1 MALLFNSKLCE
12 GKVERAAKMLKV
24 IWFSVDCSSYH
35 NYSGYIWRGI
45 LVLSRGL
52 KLWPCPFV
60 CIIDNEVEYL
70 WWKWYDSQSKKFLL
84 CEVKWS
90 EICSV
95 VSDSLRP
102 HGLCSLWNSPGQKL
116 EWLAFPFSRGSS
128 QPRSPSLQ
136 VISLP
141 SESQREP
148 LAIWHFTKTK
158 FAAPWSKV

>member
-35 NYSGYIWRGI
+35 NYSGYIWKGI
-45 LVLSRGL
+45 LVSSRGL

-84 CEVKWS
+84 CEVKWKLLS
-90 EICSV
+90 RVWLFATPWTIQSVEFSRPETGV
-95 VSDSLRP
+95 VSLSL
-102 HGLCSLWNSPGQKL
+102 
-116 EWLAFPFSRGSS
+116 
-128 QPRSPSLQ
+128 LQ
-136 VISLP
+136 GMVSTQISLIAGGFFTIWVTKGATCYMALYKNKVCC
-141 SESQREP
+141 P
-148 LAIWHFTKTK
+148 LI
-158 FAAPWSKV
+158 